1 MKKKKGGGGGRKR
14 KKRELY
20 IKGRFFFIV
29 IIVLLFGTID
39 QNRDRFRR
47 DHTLVFHE
55 NSFEELE
62 NRLISAREFF
72 PTCSSFLFPVYI
84 YTYSLE
90 KGFVHG
96 EVDEKFPSR
105 LQRHELAALSVDI
118 NPLALPLPIPW
129 E

>member
-20 IKGRFFFIV
+20 IKGRFFFYRYYRIV
-29 IIVLLFGTID
+29 VRN
-39 QNRDRFRR
+39 NRPESRSISPRSHSRFSRKFLR
-47 DHTLVFHE
+47 M
-55 NSFEELE
+55 E

>member
-1 MKKKKGGGGGRKR
+1 MKKKKGGGGGE
-14 KKRELY
+14 KKNANYTL
-20 IKGRFFFIV
+20 KADFFFTV

>member
-20 IKGRFFFIV
+20 IKGRFLFYRYYRIV
-29 IIVLLFGTID
+29 VWN
-39 QNRDRFRR
+39 NRPKSRSISPRSRSRFSRKFLR
-47 DHTLVFHE
+47 M
-55 NSFEELE
+55 E

-72 PTCSSFLFPVYI
+72 PTCFSFLFPVYI

>member
-20 IKGRFFFIV
+20 IKGRFLFYRYYRIV
-29 IIVLLFGTID
+29 VRN
-39 QNRDRFRR
+39 NRPESRSISPRSRSRFSRKFLR
-47 DHTLVFHE
+47 M
-55 NSFEELE
+55 E